1 MKRFFVI
8 LSLTFYTLGQIF
20 LPQGNFAYIEQIP
33 RLYADFCHSNNSA
46 DVLDF
51 INEQFLEFAF
61 DDEDKNA
68 PLEDDEAKSVPFYSP
83 CEQVPLALVIS
94 SNTEFT
100 ALPEKQTTH
109 NFTYLLKEHWVHASS
124 VYHPPK
130 NKLV

>member
-1 MKRFFVI
+1 MKKVFVI

-20 LPQGNFAYIEQIP
+20 LPQGNFAYIEQLP
-33 RLYADFCHSNNSA
+33 RLYSDFCHTNNSA

-51 INEQFLEFAF
+51 IDEQFLDFGF
-61 DDEDKNA
+61 DDKSPNA
-68 PLEDDEAKSVPFYSP
+68 PLEDDEAKSVPFHSP
-83 CEQVPLALVIS
+83 CEQVPLALVIN

-100 ALPEKQTTH
+100 ALPEKQTAH
-109 NFTYLLKEHWVHASS
+109 NFTYLLKEHWVHATS